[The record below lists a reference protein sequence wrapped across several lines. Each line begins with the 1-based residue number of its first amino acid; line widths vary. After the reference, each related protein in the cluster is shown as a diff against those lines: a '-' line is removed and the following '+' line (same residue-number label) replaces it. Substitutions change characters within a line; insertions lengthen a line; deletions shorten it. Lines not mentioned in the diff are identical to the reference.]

1 MNWIFLDVMFKKYI
15 RIIDNFT
22 HIRFKKESLLT
33 DENKEKR
40 MKFAN
45 WIRINFRKGNMM
57 NILFS
62 EEKID
67 GVYNFQNKGI

>member
-22 HIRFKKESLLT
+22 HTRFKKEPLLT
-33 DENKEKR
+33 DEDKEKR